1 MNVILGRIFLSH
13 EHVKVIHFSDQ
24 GNNMN
29 HMKCGFTSN
38 LQVNKNQGQH
48 NLIDDTIWQQ
58 FCCLKISSYSVFQ
71 EVPFLF
77 VICISWIH
85 EYRAKSEII
94 ETDEKRNIIRN
105 RMSRMSST
113 LRSTTELRERERE
126 RERKR
131 GIEKPWMVLC
141 STCTYYQSFLFD
153 GKKRKV
159 QI

>member
-58 FCCLKISSYSVFQ
+58 FCCLRISSYSVFQ

-113 LRSTTELRERERE
+113 LRSTREEKRREEKRRERERE
-126 RERKR
+126 KE
-131 GIEKPWMVLC
+131 E
-141 STCTYYQSFLFD
+141 
-153 GKKRKV
+153 
-159 QI
+159 